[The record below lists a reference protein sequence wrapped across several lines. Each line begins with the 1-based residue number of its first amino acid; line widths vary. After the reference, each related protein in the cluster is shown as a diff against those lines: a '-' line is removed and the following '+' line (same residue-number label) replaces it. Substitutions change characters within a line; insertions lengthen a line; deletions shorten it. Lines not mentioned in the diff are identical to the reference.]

1 MDIMKGARIAAAAA
15 AMLAGFTAAGCDG
28 DDTGSST
35 TGLRCEGGNLCK
47 MMGECRAANG
57 RNACTAMNNC
67 AGMGYVTA
75 TDEADC
81 DAKKAAAAAQ
91 AGMMMGS

>member
-15 AMLAGFTAAGCDG
+15 AMLAGFTAAGCEGNDASG
-28 DDTGSST
+28 ST

-47 MMGECRAANG
+47 MMGECRG
-57 RNACTAMNNC
+57 MDGQNACTAMNNC

-75 TDEADC
+75 TDQADC
-81 DAKKAAAAAQ
+81 DAKKAAAAEQ
-91 AGMMMGS
+91 ARTMGM